1 MSTNLTTSTGPIE
14 NPIET
19 PAPSM
24 MGIVNKADAL
34 IKQAG
39 HSVADEFAEARHL
52 VTERACGAAKVTNAY
67 VQANPWKVLGAVAA
81 AGLVLGT
88 LLSRR

>member
-1 MSTNLTTSTGPIE
+1 MSTNLTTSNGTIE
-14 NPIET
+14 VPRET
-19 PAPSM
+19 ATPGF
-24 MGIVNKADAL
+24 MGILGKADAL

-39 HSVADEFAEARHL
+39 HSVAEELVEAREL
-52 VTERACGAAKVTNAY
+52 VTERACGAASFTNTY
-67 VQANPWKVLGAVAA
+67 VRANPWKVVGAVAA